1 MYKEPDLYLSYGEST
16 KSKYDLSD
24 PATRFFYDLFEDYYL
39 TFSQDVS
46 QNKINNFVTQN
57 SERLKLYKNY
67 GGWKTIQSM
76 MDLADPNDFKNVFN
90 TVKKYSIQNSKRNSI
105 KIVKQDIYYLKM
117 NNLNNKKRCW
127 KKLSPV
133 IV

>member
-1 MYKEPDLYLSYGEST
+1 M
-16 KSKYDLSD
+16 
-24 PATRFFYDLFEDYYL
+24 
-39 TFSQDVS
+39 
-46 QNKINNFVTQN
+46 QNHSISVKN
-57 SERLKLYKNY
+57 SIKAKNR
-67 GGWKTIQSM
+67 
-76 MDLADPNDFKNVFN
+76 KNIA
-90 TVKKYSIQNSKRNSI
+90 VKKYSIQNSKRNSI